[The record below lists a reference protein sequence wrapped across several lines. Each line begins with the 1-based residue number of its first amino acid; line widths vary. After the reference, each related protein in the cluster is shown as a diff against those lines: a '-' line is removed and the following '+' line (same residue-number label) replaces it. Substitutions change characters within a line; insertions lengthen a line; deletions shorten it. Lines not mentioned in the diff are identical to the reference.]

1 MKLGRNIKS
10 TAQTVRIDLITY
22 GQMIRTFTGVLQLFN
37 IVFDSVENIVQCHA
51 AAELVVAAASSFLG
65 KNHGTGTI
73 RYRRKA
79 CNQTNRF
86 MPIK

>member
-51 AAELVVAAASSFLG
+51 AAELVVAAASFLG
-65 KNHGTGTI
+65 KNHAHGTI